1 MSVAETQYFA
11 LLRAALWGA
20 PVDIEG
26 AIDWKTVMQMAFYH
40 GNNVL
45 LSDVAVCLTD
55 EQKPSPKMMAKMQDY
70 MRGNLMLQMRQKR
83 ILFSAV
89 KLLRE
94 HGIEPV
100 VLKGFGLAGLY
111 PNPCLRQSGDID
123 LFVGLDSFH
132 EACALLRTIPN
143 CYYWCEEVDSGRHYN
158 IEFGDVIM
166 EIHRVSADVVDASEH
181 QVYAAIEREGLKES
195 PQRIVVDG
203 FELSVPS
210 REFMVFFTFYHAW
223 HHFTTTGVGWRQ
235 LSDVAMALH
244 AYSGQLDLEKLREW
258 LITMH
263 LIQPWQTF
271 GFLMVDCLG
280 LPQTEMPFFDASC
293 QSRARIVYKRVM
305 KEGNFRRERSFR
317 LNRPKKRLWQKIHA
331 FICTFIDF
339 FHLVGVF
346 PRYAFHDLKTSLQ
359 LGFRKNFQKK

>member
-20 PVDIEG
+20 PVDIDG

-45 LSDVAVCLTD
+45 LSDVAAHLTD
-55 EQKPSPKMMAKMQDY
+55 DQKPSPKMMAKMQAY

-89 KLLRE
+89 KLLLE
-94 HGIEPV
+94 HGINPV

-132 EACALLRTIPN
+132 EACSLLRTLPD
-143 CYYWCEEVDSGRHYN
+143 CYYWCDEVDSGKHYN

-166 EIHRVSADVVDASEH
+166 EIHRVSADVVDDREH
-181 QVYAAIEREGLKES
+181 QIYEAIEHEGLKKH
-195 PQRIVVDG
+195 PQWINVDG

-223 HHFTTTGVGWRQ
+223 HHFITSGVGWRQ
-235 LSDVAMALH
+235 LSDVAMALN
-244 AYSGQLDLEKLREW
+244 AYYGQLDMEKLHGW
-258 LITMH
+258 LTAMH
-263 LIQPWQTF
+263 LMQPWQTF
-271 GFLMVDCLG
+271 GFLLVYCLG

-293 QSRARIVYKRVM
+293 RRRAKRVYKRVM

-317 LNRPKKRLWQKIHA
+317 RNRPKQRLWQKIHA

-346 PRYAFHDLKTSLQ
+346 PKSAFRELMITLK
-359 LGFRKNFQKK
+359 LGFRKNFQKN